1 MDERTW
7 EEMSVGRVRAAKALL
22 DLGFYRDSISRFYY
36 AAYCAATGAVAGRN
50 ITFAFGRQNPS
61 YEQLPRLI
69 LSKGHI
75 SITKRRRI
83 GSLLRVLRN
92 ARVDVDYRPRYV
104 INRSDALDSIRD
116 ASAVLQLLES

>member
-22 DLGFYRDSISRFYY
+22 DGGIYRDSVNRSYY
-36 AAYCAATGAVAGRN
+36 AAYCAATSAVAGRT
-50 ITFAFGRQNPS
+50 ITFGFGRQNPS
-61 YEQLPRLI
+61 HEQLPRLI
-69 LSKGHI
+69 LNLGHI

-83 GSLLRVLRN
+83 GALLRVLRN
-92 ARVDVDYRPRYV
+92 ARVYADYRPRYAV
-104 INRSDALDSIRD
+104 NRSHALDSIRD